1 MMDRSC
7 MKINLLE
14 KVEKATRKRYIWTKD
29 PFRLLP
35 NRKDSK
41 IRHRYNGL
49 IPKIP
54 TLAQAPQGPAK
65 SHGVDVEC
73 YVITT

>member
-1 MMDRSC
+1 MDERSFS
-7 MKINLLE
+7 
-14 KVEKATRKRYIWTKD
+14 VVTQQ
-29 PFRLLP
+29 
-35 NRKDSK
+35 RKDSK